1 MERGGLAL
9 GEGRLR
15 GRGWDFLLSLV
26 SVPATPQLPSVLTSP
41 CPPVEPIAARLK
53 EARLQR
59 DDFEILKVIGR
70 GAFSEVS
77 LERRLQLAR
86 TGDATFRAV
95 GGTQGFGAGP

>member
-1 MERGGLAL
+1 M
-9 GEGRLR
+9 
-15 GRGWDFLLSLV
+15 
-26 SVPATPQLPSVLTSP
+26 
-41 CPPVEPIAARLK
+41 EPIAERLK

-77 LERRLQLAR
+77 RELSLQLGGA
-86 TGDATFRAV
+86 GDATAHAV

>member
-1 MERGGLAL
+1 MSIPVTL
-9 GEGRLR
+9 G
-15 GRGWDFLLSLV
+15 SH
-26 SVPATPQLPSVLTSP
+26 LPR
-41 CPPVEPIAARLK
+41 PPVEPIAARLK

-77 LERRLQLAR
+77 LERRLQLRGA
-86 TGDATFRAV
+86 GDATFRAV